1 MSLIVTLSPYY
12 PQVIS
17 CIIHP
22 IKRGFMEFNQVV
34 MSRRSVFKFQSKA
47 LVVDDIYPLIEAAVM
62 APNHH
67 LTQPWRFI
75 WLGKQTQVCLAEYY
89 GEAKAAKAMAAD
101 ATVHERIKQKAIE
114 KFLAVPAILLV
125 VCRLDRQPVIRE
137 EDLAATHCA
146 IQNLLLAATDQRL
159 GAQWSTHPM
168 IYDAQVMTEVG
179 VDTTKER
186 CCAMI
191 YMGYPEV
198 IPPAPP
204 RKSAQECLTLL
215 P

>member
-1 MSLIVTLSPYY
+1 
-12 PQVIS
+12 
-17 CIIHP
+17 
-22 IKRGFMEFNQVV
+22 MEFNQVV
-34 MSRRSVFKFQSKA
+34 MSRRSVFKFQEKPV
-47 LVVDDIYPLIEAAVM
+47 LVHDILPLVDAAVM

-75 WLGKQTQVCLAEYY
+75 LLGSQTQAHLAEYY

-101 ATVHERIKQKAIE
+101 ASVHERIKQRAVE
-114 KFLAVPAILLV
+114 KFVAVPAILLV
-125 VCRLDRQPVIRE
+125 VCQLDRQPVMRE

-146 IQNLLLAATDQRL
+146 IQNLLLAATDQGL

-168 IYDAQVMTEVG
+168 IYNAQVMAEVG

>member
-1 MSLIVTLSPYY
+1 
-12 PQVIS
+12 
-17 CIIHP
+17 
-22 IKRGFMEFNQVV
+22 MEFNQVV
-34 MSRRSVFKFQSKA
+34 MSRRSVFKFQPKP
-47 LVVDDIYPLIEAAVM
+47 LLVDDIYPLIEAAVM

-75 WLGKQTQVCLAEYY
+75 LLGKQTQTRLAEYY

-101 ATVHERIKQKAIE
+101 ASVHERIKHKAVE

-146 IQNLLLAATDQRL
+146 IQNLLLAATDKGL
-159 GAQWSTHPM
+159 GAQWSTHPI
-168 IYDAQVMTEVG
+168 IYDDQVMAEVG
-179 VDTTKER
+179 VDTSKER
-186 CCAMI
+186 CSAMI
-191 YMGYPEV
+191 YIGYPEV

>member
-1 MSLIVTLSPYY
+1 
-12 PQVIS
+12 
-17 CIIHP
+17 
-22 IKRGFMEFNQVV
+22 MEFNQVV
-34 MSRRSVFKFQSKA
+34 MCRRSIYKFKSKQVA
-47 LVVDDIYPLIEAAVM
+47 VDQILPLIEAAVM

-75 WLGKQTQVCLAEYY
+75 LLGKQTQLRLAEYY

-101 ATVHERIKQKAIE
+101 AMVYERIKQKAVD

-125 VCRLDRQPVIRE
+125 VSRLDRQPIIRE

-146 IQNLLLAATDQRL
+146 IQNLLLAATDQGL
-159 GAQWSTHPM
+159 GTQWSTHPI
-168 IYDAQVMTEVG
+168 IYDAQVMAEVG
-179 VDTTKER
+179 VDTNKER

-191 YMGYPEV
+191 YMGYPEA
-198 IPPAPP
+198 IPPTPP

>member
-1 MSLIVTLSPYY
+1 MVLIIQLLS
-12 PQVIS
+12 
-17 CIIHP
+17 
-22 IKRGFMEFNQVV
+22 RGIMEFNQVV
-34 MSRRSVFKFQSKA
+34 SSRRSVFKFQQKSV
-47 LVVDDIYPLIEAAVM
+47 LVDDLYPLIEAAVM

-75 WLGKQTQVCLAEYY
+75 FVGRQTQFKLAEYY

-101 ATVHERIKQKAIE
+101 ASIHERIKQKAVE

-125 VCRLDRQPVIRE
+125 VSRLDRQPVIRE

-146 IQNLLLAATDQRL
+146 IQNLLLAATNEGL

-168 IYDAQVMTEVG
+168 IYDDQVMSEVG

-204 RKSAQECLTLL
+204 RKSARECLTLL

>member
-1 MSLIVTLSPYY
+1 
-12 PQVIS
+12 
-17 CIIHP
+17 
-22 IKRGFMEFNQVV
+22 MEFNQVV
-34 MSRRSVFKFQSKA
+34 MSRRSVFKFLPNSV
-47 LVVDDIYPLIEAAVM
+47 LVDDIYPLIEAAVM

-75 WLGKQTQVCLAEYY
+75 WLGKQTQARLAEFY
-89 GEAKAAKAMAAD
+89 GEAKAAKAMVPD
-101 ATVHERIKQKAIE
+101 AMLHERIKQKAIE
-114 KFLAVPAILLV
+114 KFLTVPAILLV

-146 IQNLLLAATDQRL
+146 IQNLLLAATDKGL

-168 IYDAQVMTEVG
+168 IYDTEVMAEVG
-179 VDTTKER
+179 VDTSKER

-191 YMGYPEV
+191 YMGYPDI